1 MAVRTRAFTCSITE
15 AQLIVESDEQAHDIV
30 LHNARKSSNEYIRIG
45 GASAVAVGTANSMHI
60 DPGQTISMTLH
71 PGDELWATSAPSGL
85 VVQVL
90 DIRKGE

>member
-1 MAVRTRAFTCSITE
+1 MAVRTRAFTLSITG
-15 AQLIVESDEQAHDIV
+15 AQQIVESDEQTHDV
-30 LHNARKSSNEYIRIG
+30 VMHNAQKSGNHYIYLG

-60 DPGQTISMTLH
+60 DPGQTVYMTLH
-71 PGDELWATSAPSGL
+71 PGDEMWATASHNGN